1 MPAPKYPPPLEGI
14 PRITNSTLNLYLKCG
29 LRWWM
34 EKQQPDVRWA
44 TVRMLIGTGL
54 GAGALADNRSK
65 MDRGTAATIGDITDA
80 AVAAY
85 EIEAGASEVPE
96 PKTDIA
102 TGKDSTAEAAR
113 VFALQVSPQTPGV
126 IEAERPLLAVLRGIQ
141 LAGTPDVVTDSGIG
155 DYKTGQ
161 PWTQARADAS
171 RQLTAYSILRRV
183 NSNRHNG
190 SGTAQPRRVW
200 IDSISH
206 SAKGWTAQ
214 RWWSTRN
221 NDDMEAFLQVMTRA
235 VAGMQAGVALPAA
248 ENSWH
253 CSAKWCPQWK
263 RCPAVN
269 AGRKGI

>member
-14 PRITNSTLNLYLKCG
+14 PRITNSILNVYLKCG
-29 LRWWM
+29 LRWWI

-54 GAGALADNRSK
+54 GAGALRDNQEK
-65 MDRGTAATIGDITDA
+65 IERGTAATITNITDA

-85 EIEAGASEVPE
+85 EQEAGESEVTE

-102 TGKDSTAEAAR
+102 SGKDSTAEAAR
-113 VFALQVSPQTPGV
+113 VFALQVSPNTPGV
-126 IEAERPLLAVLRGIQ
+126 LEAERPLLAVLRGIQ
-141 LAGTPDVVTDSGIG
+141 LAGTPDVVTDSGVG

-171 RQLTAYSILRRV
+171 RQLTAYAILRRV
-183 NSNRHNG
+183 NSGHP
-190 SGTAQPRRVW
+190 PRRVW

-214 RWWSTRN
+214 RFWSTRTAE
-221 NDDMEAFLQVMTRA
+221 DIEAFLHVMTRA
-235 VAGMQAGVALPAA
+235 SAAMQAGVALPAA
-248 ENSWH
+248 EGSWH
-253 CSAKWCPQWK
+253 CSPRWCPHWN

-269 AGRKGI
+269 GRKGI

>member
-14 PRITNSTLNLYLKCG
+14 PRITNSILNVYLKCG
-29 LRWWM
+29 LRWWI

-44 TVRMLIGTGL
+44 TIPMMIGTGL
-54 GAGALADNRSK
+54 GAGALADNLEK
-65 MDRGTAATIGDITDA
+65 IDRGTAATITTITDA
-80 AVAAY
+80 AVSAFA
-85 EIEAGASEVPE
+85 IEAGTSEIPE

-102 TGKDSTAEAAR
+102 KGKDDTAEAAR
-113 VFALQVSPQTPGV
+113 VYALQVSPQTPGV
-126 IEAERPLLAVLRGIQ
+126 LEAERPLLAVLRGIQ
-141 LAGTPDVVTDSGIG
+141 LAGTPDVVTDQGIG

-183 NSNRHNG
+183 NSPRHNG
-190 SGTAQPRRVW
+190 SGTVQPRRVW
-200 IDSISH
+200 IDSISRT
-206 SAKGWTAQ
+206 SKGWTAQ

-235 VAGMQAGVALPAA
+235 AAGMRAGVALPAA
-248 ENSWH
+248 EGSWF
-253 CSAKWCPQWK
+253 CSAKWCPHYR

-269 AGRKGI
+269 GRKGI